1 MPIKTKSKIK
11 KNIDQLIDDNFM
23 DKNKF
28 SMTIENIVKDSN
40 QTLNYIDAI
49 VDFCE
54 SKDLEVESVVKLI
67 APSLKQ
73 KIKAEATRLNY
84 IKKTNQR
91 CTTYLICLLLKFIV
105 LMLQL
110 KLILQQID
118 MIIFVMETT

>member
-49 VDFCE
+49 VDL
-54 SKDLEVESVVKLI
+54 SLI
-67 APSLKQ
+67 H
-73 KIKAEATRLNY
+73 I
-84 IKKTNQR
+84 
-91 CTTYLICLLLKFIV
+91 
-105 LMLQL
+105 
-110 KLILQQID
+110 
-118 MIIFVMETT
+118 

>member
-1 MPIKTKSKIK
+1 MVKSLKPALLKRSIFPCSEKGSKIEQA
-11 KNIDQLIDDNFM
+11 IDQLIDDNFM

-84 IKKTNQR
+84 IKKTTR
-91 CTTYLICLLLKFIV
+91 GV
-105 LMLQL
+105 LP
-110 KLILQQID
+110 I
-118 MIIFVMETT
+118 